1 MILTTMVAKTDIFNF
16 RVSFPIVIV
25 MRDGIEFSIFGAKL
39 SHLHVDGSAQIQL
52 LLIKWLFLHGKR
64 CEI

>member
-1 MILTTMVAKTDIFNF
+1 MILTTTVAKTDIFDF

-39 SHLHVDGSAQIQL
+39 SHLHVDGNAQIQL
-52 LLIKWLFLHGKR
+52 LLKLIQVL
-64 CEI
+64 

>member
-1 MILTTMVAKTDIFNF
+1 MILTTAVAKTDIFDF
-16 RVSFPIVIV
+16 KVSFLIVVI

-52 LLIKWLFLHGKR
+52 FLIKWLFLHGER
-64 CEI
+64 REI

>member
-1 MILTTMVAKTDIFNF
+1 MVLTTMVAKTDMFNL
-16 RVSFPIVIV
+16 RVSFLTVVV
-25 MRDGIEFSIFGAKL
+25 MRDGIEFSIFGEKF
-39 SHLHVDGSAQIQL
+39 SYLHVDGSARIQL